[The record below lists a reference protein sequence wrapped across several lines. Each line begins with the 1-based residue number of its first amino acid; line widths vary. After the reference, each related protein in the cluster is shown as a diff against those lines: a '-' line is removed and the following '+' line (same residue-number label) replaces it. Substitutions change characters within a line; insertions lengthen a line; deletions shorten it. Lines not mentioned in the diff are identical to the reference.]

1 VKHSGSVPAGLKNVP
16 PFPPVAAKL
25 LALLSDP
32 SVELKQVA
40 DLIGTDATFTAR
52 TLQRVNSIEFGRT
65 NPVSDIKLA
74 VAFLGIDLT
83 RHVVVT
89 HATGLYAKEALKTED
104 LRRCWQHM
112 VATAVLAEAIA
123 EACGV
128 FRDAAFTAG
137 IIHDIG
143 RLGLLMTY
151 PAEYEQVISN
161 SAERCL
167 DVLDFEAEEFG
178 VDHAEAG
185 RILAERWGLPEEFA
199 VITGRHHDPCEGNE
213 VDLLRIVHVACRLA
227 DVLGYDFVRPLNQVD
242 SRTVLADLP
251 ARARERLTVTPTELC
266 SHIDKQILEFDSTRG
281 TELPPVP
288 SLEPIAAD
296 VETSPV
302 GSETALADPLPA
314 QPAAPESPQEQG
326 SSLQRSLALAVAA
339 SLLVMAV
346 AAGFLIW
353 KLMLAGT

>member
-1 VKHSGSVPAGLKNVP
+1 M
-16 PFPPVAAKL
+16 
-25 LALLSDP
+25 
-32 SVELKQVA
+32 
-40 DLIGTDATFTAR
+40 T
-52 TLQRVNSIEFGRT
+52 
-65 NPVSDIKLA
+65 PVSNINQA

-83 RHVVVT
+83 RQVVVT
-89 HATGLYAKEALKTED
+89 HATGLYAKEALKTEK
-104 LRRCWQHM
+104 LRRCWRHM
-112 VATAVLAEAIA
+112 VATAVLAQEIA

-151 PAEYEQVISN
+151 PENYEHVISN

-199 VITGRHHDPCEGNE
+199 VITGRHHDPCEGSE

-227 DVLGYDFVRPLNQVD
+227 DVLGYDFVRPLNQAD

-251 ARARERLTVTPTELC
+251 ARARERLKMTPTELC
-266 SHIDKQILEFDSTRG
+266 SRIEKQILEFDSDGATD
-281 TELPPVP
+281 LPPNP
-288 SLEPIAAD
+288 SIEPLAAD
-296 VETSPV
+296 VETRQSLPKLLSRIRSRQSLRIPASP
-302 GSETALADPLPA
+302 EQAKKKILAPAL
-314 QPAAPESPQEQG
+314 
-326 SSLQRSLALAVAA
+326 VA
-339 SLLVMAV
+339 SLLVMTAV
-346 AAGFLIW
+346 GFLLW
-353 KLMLAGT
+353 KLMLVGF